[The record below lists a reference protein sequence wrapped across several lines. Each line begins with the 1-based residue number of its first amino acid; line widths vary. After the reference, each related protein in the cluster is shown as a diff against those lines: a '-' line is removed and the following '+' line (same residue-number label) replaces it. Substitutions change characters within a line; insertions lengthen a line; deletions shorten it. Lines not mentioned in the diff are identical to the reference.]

1 MIPDYAS
8 NRSTST
14 LEVNIVKRRYP
25 SHLKLHVEDSASLIA
40 SANERTRKSSF
51 SAQGQ
56 DEIQDVLRSFSEAT
70 NWAVS
75 DRPKPADLKSDVPN
89 HHLQPNPQ
97 SQPHSTSKRWRLIET
112 MVQDGVL
119 DAMDLAELP
128 SVSMDRAQDLL
139 LSIERLVERLDRA
152 EETVRRQEAE
162 LATTLGVTSH
172 SDRQRE
178 TADRLEAILESVC
191 RSIGA
196 VAGAIYVLDDD
207 TSSLKMRSSIG
218 LPRNR
223 LTAPPRE
230 LRGSLADLE
239 ALLGNAVLLSDI
251 DHMHDWPSPEPY
263 ASALVVP
270 IGSTT
275 MPHGTMW
282 FWSENSRSYSA
293 TEVEVA
299 NLAAGRVM
307 SEIEQSILGQEIHQS
322 RIIQKQFDTASLTQ
336 ASMLPDSQLLHKDFD
351 VNGWTYQ
358 NGSIGGGFHYWDV
371 NPQEWITIA
380 VGNAQQQGPDGAIV
394 STGIQSILRA
404 LWNKGESPTAI
415 MRAIN
420 DTMWSMQEADWAAS
434 LNLIQIN
441 PKTGYGSICCAG
453 SMETFIVSHR
463 GFRPIGIPSPRA
475 AILPDSIYKAS
486 RFCLQPSEILVSYTA
501 GILTPNQSSYA
512 KPTSMNTKTKR
523 PPSPVNYAQLDQSS
537 LLQIVREMS
546 QEKANDITGFLARTL
561 PTFDRSTNDGADRSL
576 ILVRNT
582 RKSSR

>member
-1 MIPDYAS
+1 MLSCLFSSRSIP
-8 NRSTST
+8 T
-14 LEVNIVKRRYP
+14 LETNIVKRRYP

-40 SANERTRKSSF
+40 SAGERTRKSSF
-51 SAQGQ
+51 SVQGQ
-56 DEIQDVLRSFSEAT
+56 DEIQDLLRAFSDTT

-75 DRPKPADLKSDVPN
+75 DRPKQSDIKSEVPS
-89 HHLQPNPQ
+89 HHLPQNPA
-97 SQPHSTSKRWRLIET
+97 SKRWRLIET

-139 LSIERLVERLDRA
+139 MSIERLVDRLDRA

-162 LATTLGVTSH
+162 LATTLGVASH

-178 TADRLEAILESVC
+178 TADRLEAVLESVC

-251 DHMHDWPSPEPY
+251 EHMQDWPSPEPY

-282 FWSENSRSYSA
+282 FWSETPRSFSA

-299 NLAAGRVM
+299 NLAAGRIM

-322 RIIQKQFDTASLTQ
+322 RIIQKQYDTASLTQ
-336 ASMLPDSQLLHKDFD
+336 ASMLPDNQVLHKDFD
-351 VNGWTYQ
+351 INGWTYQ
-358 NGSIGGGFHYWDV
+358 NGSMGGGFHFWDM
-371 NPQEWITIA
+371 NPQEMITMA
-380 VGNAQQQGPDGAIV
+380 VGNANQQGPDGAIV
-394 STGIQSILRA
+394 STGIQSILRT
-404 LWNKGESPTAI
+404 LWTQGENPSMI

-420 DTMWSMQEADWAAS
+420 DTMWAIQEADWTAS

-441 PKTGYGSICCAG
+441 PKTGYGSICSAG
-453 SMETFIVSHR
+453 GMETFIVSHR
-463 GFRPIGIPSPRA
+463 GFRPIGILSPRTA
-475 AILPDSIYKAS
+475 LLPDSIFKAS
-486 RFCLQPSEILVSYTA
+486 RFCLQSGEILVSYTA
-501 GILTPNQSSYA
+501 GILEKNQIKPNPSLPYQGKGKRTP
-512 KPTSMNTKTKR
+512 K
-523 PPSPVNYAQLDQSS
+523 PVNYPQLDQSA
-537 LLQIVREMS
+537 LLQIVREMAD
-546 QEKANDITGFLARTL
+546 EKAIDITGFLARTL
-561 PTFDRSTNDGADRSL
+561 PTFDRSANDTADRSL
-576 ILVRNT
+576 ILIRNT
-582 RKSSR
+582 RKSGR

>member
-1 MIPDYAS
+1 M
-8 NRSTST
+8 
-14 LEVNIVKRRYP
+14 KRRYP
-25 SHLKLHVEDSASLIA
+25 SHLKLHVEDSASLVA

-56 DEIQDVLRSFSEAT
+56 DEIQNLLRAFSEAT

-75 DRPKPADLKSDVPN
+75 DRPKQVDPKSDIPS
-89 HHLQPNPQ
+89 HHMANAPAC
-97 SQPHSTSKRWRLIET
+97 KRWRLIET
-112 MVQDGVL
+112 MVHDGVM
-119 DAMDLAELP
+119 DALDLAELP

-139 LSIERLVERLDRA
+139 LSIERLVDRLDRA

-162 LATTLGVTSH
+162 LATTLGVTSN

-251 DHMHDWPSPEPY
+251 EHMHDWPSPEPY
-263 ASALVVP
+263 ASALVIP

-282 FWSENSRSYSA
+282 FWSEKSRSYSA

-307 SEIEQSILGQEIHQS
+307 CEIEQSILGQEIHQS

-336 ASMLPDSQLLHKDFD
+336 ASMLPDSQMLHKDFD

-358 NGSIGGGFHYWDV
+358 NGSIGGGFHFWDV
-371 NPQEWITIA
+371 NPHEMITMA
-380 VGNAQQQGPDGAIV
+380 VGNANQQGPDGALV

-404 LWNKGESPTAI
+404 FWTQGGGPATI
-415 MRAIN
+415 MRSIN
-420 DTMWSMQEADWAAS
+420 DTMWALQEADWTAS
-434 LNLIQIN
+434 LNLIQLN
-441 PKTGYGSICCAG
+441 PKTGYGSICSAG
-453 SMETFIVSHR
+453 NMETFIVSHR
-463 GFRPIGIPSPRA
+463 GFRPIGLPGPRVA
-475 AILPDSIYKAS
+475 LLPDSIFKAS
-486 RFCLQPSEILVSYTA
+486 RFCLQSGEILVSYTA
-501 GILTPNQSSYA
+501 GILDQSQSKSKPATLPLGKGKRTP
-512 KPTSMNTKTKR
+512 K
-523 PPSPVNYAQLDQSS
+523 PVNYAQFDQST
-537 LLQIVREMS
+537 LLQIVREMAD
-546 QEKANDITGFLARTL
+546 EKANDITGFLARTL
-561 PTFDRSTNDGADRSL
+561 PTFDRSASDDVDRSL

-582 RKSSR
+582 RKETR

>member
-1 MIPDYAS
+1 M
-8 NRSTST
+8 
-14 LEVNIVKRRYP
+14 KRRYP

-56 DEIQDVLRSFSEAT
+56 DEIQDLLRAFSDAT

-75 DRPKPADLKSDVPN
+75 DRPKQVDPKGDVPS
-89 HHLQPNPQ
+89 HHMAQAPA
-97 SQPHSTSKRWRLIET
+97 SKRWRLIET
-112 MVQDGVL
+112 MVQDGVI

-139 LSIERLVERLDRA
+139 SSIERLVDRLDRA

-162 LATTLGVTSH
+162 LATTLGVASH

-251 DHMHDWPSPEPY
+251 EHMHDWPSPEPY
-263 ASALVVP
+263 ASALVIP

-282 FWSENSRSYSA
+282 FWSEKSRSYSA

-307 SEIEQSILGQEIHQS
+307 CEIEQSILGQEIHQS

-336 ASMLPDSQLLHKDFD
+336 ASMLPDSQMLHQDFD

-358 NGSIGGGFHYWDV
+358 NGSIGGGFHFWDV
-371 NPQEWITIA
+371 NPQEMITMA
-380 VGNAQQQGPDGAIV
+380 VGNANQQGPDGALV

-404 LWNKGESPTAI
+404 FWTQGGSPAAI
-415 MRAIN
+415 MRSIN
-420 DTMWSMQEADWAAS
+420 DTMWALQEADWTAS
-434 LNLIQIN
+434 LNLIQLN
-441 PKTGYGSICCAG
+441 PKTGYGSICSAG
-453 SMETFIVSHR
+453 NMETFIVSHR
-463 GFRPIGIPSPRA
+463 GFRPIGIPGPRA
-475 AILPDSIYKAS
+475 ALLPDSIFKSS
-486 RFCLQPSEILVSYTA
+486 RFCLQSGEILVSYTA
-501 GILTPNQSSYA
+501 GILDQSRSKA
-512 KPTSMNTKTKR
+512 KPATQPLGKGKR
-523 PPSPVNYAQLDQSS
+523 APKPVNYAQFDQSTF
-537 LLQIVREMS
+537 LQIIREMAD
-546 QEKANDITGFLARTL
+546 EKANDITGFLARTL
-561 PTFDRSTNDGADRSL
+561 PTFDRSSNDDGDRSL

-582 RKSSR
+582 RKGTR